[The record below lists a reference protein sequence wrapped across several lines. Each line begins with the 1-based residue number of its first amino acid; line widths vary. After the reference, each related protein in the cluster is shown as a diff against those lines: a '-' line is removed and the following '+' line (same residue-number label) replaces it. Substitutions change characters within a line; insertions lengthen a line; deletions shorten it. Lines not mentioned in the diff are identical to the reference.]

1 MKYQK
6 PLIGILI
13 MTFVLWI
20 YTNLIV
26 TFVNDIASQVS
37 TMLMG
42 LPLLMGAVV
51 YFINDYVNKMFN
63 K

>member
-1 MKYQK
+1 MNYQK
-6 PLIGILI
+6 TVIGILI
-13 MTFVLWI
+13 MTVVIWV

-26 TFVNDIASQVS
+26 TFVEDIASQVS

-42 LPLLMGAVV
+42 LPLIMGTVV
-51 YFINDYVNKMFN
+51 YFVSDYVNKMFN